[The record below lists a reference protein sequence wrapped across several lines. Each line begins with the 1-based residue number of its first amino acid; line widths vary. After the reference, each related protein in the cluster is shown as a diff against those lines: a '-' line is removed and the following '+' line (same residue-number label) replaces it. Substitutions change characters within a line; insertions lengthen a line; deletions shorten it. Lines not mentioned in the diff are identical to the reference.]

1 VNSSPRAAPSRR
13 AILVNFAVF
22 EIGWFAC
29 VLGAARGRPWLG
41 MAISGLILLGS
52 LLAAGAAWMRQLLLL
67 LAVTAIGFVWDSAL
81 SLAGITVYPGMSHG
95 LALAP
100 AWIAALWALF
110 AMTLDVSLRW
120 LQGRTV
126 LAIVLGAIAA
136 PLSYYGGA
144 RLGALVLPDRALALW
159 AEAVGWGTLLP
170 GLLLLARRAG
180 V

>member
-1 VNSSPRAAPSRR
+1 MNATRPAPTRG
-13 AILVNFAVF
+13 AILLNFVAF

-29 VLGAARGRPWLG
+29 VLGAARHQLPLG
-41 MAISGLILLGS
+41 LAITALILLGS
-52 LLAAGAAWMRQLLLL
+52 LLLARRAWPRQLLLL
-67 LAVTAIGFVWDSAL
+67 ALVALIGFVWDSAL
-81 SLAGITVYPGMSHG
+81 SLAGLTVYPTTVFGY
-95 LALAP
+95 LLAP

-144 RLGALVLPDRALALW
+144 RLGALILPRPALGLW
-159 AEAVGWGTLLP
+159 AEGVGWGTMLP
-170 GLLLLARRAG
+170 GLLLLARR
-180 V
+180 VRV